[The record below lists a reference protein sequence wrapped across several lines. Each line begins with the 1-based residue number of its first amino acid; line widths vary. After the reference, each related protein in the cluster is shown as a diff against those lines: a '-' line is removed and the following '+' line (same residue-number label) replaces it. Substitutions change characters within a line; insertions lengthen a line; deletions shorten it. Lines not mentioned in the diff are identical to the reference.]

1 MTEETKRTLSSTSCD
16 QTENASG
23 ADRRSFLIK
32 AGIAAPLAILATSRP
47 AWGDL
52 TNQDFRCG
60 ISGLVSGN
68 VSIAPGQDLCNGG
81 FSPGYWGNK
90 NGFPRWASLHDT
102 PFCGAGGI
110 FIHCSCSGDKVAS
123 YAGVTMGEIITNNT
137 YSGSFGFHAVATYLN
152 SLYVVNYAIS
162 TADVLN
168 TVNTVMGTGS
178 VTISGVSFDCKG
190 VKDLFD
196 STY

>member
-90 NGFPRWASLHDT
+90 NGFPAGPASMT
-102 PFCGAGGI
+102 RPSAAPAAF
-110 FIHCSCSGDKVAS
+110 S
-123 YAGVTMGEIITNNT
+123 YTAR
-137 YSGSFGFHAVATYLN
+137 AA
-152 SLYVVNYAIS
+152 AIKS
-162 TADVLN
+162 PAMQV
-168 TVNTVMGTGS
+168 
-178 VTISGVSFDCKG
+178 
-190 VKDLFD
+190 
-196 STY
+196 